1 MKMSDSTG
9 PDSARRTRPDLAR
22 EFEYLLGQM
31 PRVDRE
37 TFQGQVIEN
46 PETSDRVVE
55 AEQELFDAYVRGELP
70 GEWRVA
76 FEERL
81 VGSPEGQARLAL
93 ARQLVKQSQP
103 ARKRLWW
110 IFGGLAAT
118 AALILLAFFTTC
130 GVTRPCEAPNAPST
144 TAGEKTRHTFE
155 LAAITRGQADRP
167 RLTVDPHSGG
177 IVEFVVKEPA
187 DAFDLSL
194 VTTARS
200 IAKAP
205 AGASLAVDAQLLEPG
220 IYLLT
225 AFRNGTAS
233 NYYEFEVVRP

>member
-1 MKMSDSTG
+1 M
-9 PDSARRTRPDLAR
+9 PDSLGSESARNFRPDLAR

-37 TFQGQVIEN
+37 TFQGQLIEN
-46 PETSDRVVE
+46 AETSDRVVE
-55 AEQELFDAYVRGELP
+55 AEQELFDAYARNRLP

-81 VGSPEGQARLAL
+81 LGAPEGRAKLAL
-93 ARQLVKQSQP
+93 ARGIARQAKP
-103 ARKRLWW
+103 ARSRLWW

-118 AALILLAFFTTC
+118 VAIVLVFFTTC
-130 GVTRPCEAPNAPST
+130 NVTRPCEAPQTPPSATAAP
-144 TAGEKTRHTFE
+144 KTQTFE
-155 LAAITRGQADRP
+155 LAAITRGQAERP
-167 RLTVDPHSGG
+167 RLSVDAPASQ
-177 IVEFVVKEPA
+177 VQLTVKEPA
-187 DAFDLSL
+187 DAFELSL
-194 VTTARS
+194 VIAQRT

-205 AGASLAVDAQLLEPG
+205 AGTSLRVDTNLLEPG